1 MFDWL
6 FGDGGKAKEE
16 QRNKLRESQYDQ
28 TYGREISSGMNDIMA
43 DPANAELIAQ
53 AGADFSNNWNN
64 QANSIRSGVNRNQ
77 LNVDDMQK
85 QYDQLEKSSKH
96 DYFGNGLLGAILNP
110 IGQTATAG
118 FDLATGQYANN
129 DRDVMSDLGAAGQ
142 TALSFLPFAGGLARA
157 GGAIGKVG
165 GAVGKAVNS
174 VPGMALTGAGFNAGE
189 TLRQGGSDTQL
200 GDMLSAGATGAAFGA
215 GIPIAGRMGG
225 KFLRNRGAKQVA
237 EKFMTDP
244 RNAKASAQLQEA
256 GGGAVN
262 SLIRDIAGR
271 ERNNLAQRYGGLYQN
286 ALSSMVPRS
295 TAGKLALGGGAI
307 YGGSRLLGMGAEQ
320 DPTQQLAAEF
330 VQMYGREPSEYEL
343 QLLTAGGY

>member
-6 FGDGGKAKEE
+6 FGSGR
-16 QRNKLRESQYDQ
+16 QTSYDDTLKQ
-28 TYGREISSGMNDIMA
+28 AQQASK
-43 DPANAELIAQ
+43 AQ
-53 AGADFSNNWNN
+53 ADATAYYYDNIDKGWDSMDSNARADALN
-64 QANSIRSGVNRNQ
+64 QYNQ
-77 LNVDDMQK
+77 LNNSATSAGENYSNYFDAYNQE
-85 QYDQLEKSSKH
+85 EK
-96 DYFGNGLLGAILNP
+96 DNRYNYFGNGLLGALLNP
-110 IGQTATAG
+110 IGQTVSAG
-118 FDLATGQYANN
+118 KDLATGQYQEN

-157 GGAIGKVG
+157 GGAVGKIGAG
-165 GAVGKAVNS
+165 VGKAANS
-174 VPGMALTGAGFNAGE
+174 IPGMAGVSAGFNVGE
-189 TLRQGGSDTQL
+189 NIRQNGAETDLSQL
-200 GDMLSAGATGAAFGA
+200 PGEALSGAAFGA
-215 GIPIAGRMGG
+215 AIPIVGRAGG
-225 KFLRNRGAKQVA
+225 KFLKNRGAKQVA

-320 DPTQQLAAEF
+320 DPTQQLATEF

>member
-6 FGDGGKAKEE
+6 FGSGR
-16 QRNKLRESQYDQ
+16 QTNYDDTLKQ
-28 TYGREISSGMNDIMA
+28 AQQASK
-43 DPANAELIAQ
+43 AQ
-53 AGADFSNNWNN
+53 ADATAFYYDNIENNWDNLD
-64 QANSIRSGVNRNQ
+64 QNSRADVLGQYNQ
-77 LNVDDMQK
+77 LNNSATSASQGYDDYFSAYNQE
-85 QYDQLEKSSKH
+85 EKDNKYN
-96 DYFGNGLLGAILNP
+96 YFGNGLLGALLNP
-110 IGQTATAG
+110 IGQTASAAK
-118 FDLATGQYANN
+118 DLATGQYQENG
-129 DRDVMSDLGAAGQ
+129 RDAMSDLGAAGQ

-157 GGAIGKVG
+157 GGAVGKVG
-165 GAVGKAVNS
+165 AGVGKAVNS

-189 TLRQGGSDTQL
+189 TLRQGGAETDPAEL
-200 GDMLSAGATGAAFGA
+200 LASAGTGAAFGA

-225 KFLRNRGAKQVA
+225 NFLRNRGAKQVA

-244 RNAKASAQLQEA
+244 RNAKAAAQLQEA

-262 SLIRDIAGR
+262 SMIRDIAGR

-286 ALSSMVPRS
+286 ALSSMVPQS

>member
-6 FGDGGKAKEE
+6 FGDGGKEMDKQKSALDA
-16 QRNKLRESQYDQ
+16 QLESQ
-28 TYGREISSGMNDIMA
+28 TYNRDM
-43 DPANAELIAQ
+43 ANAMTQILSDPNNSDLVTQ
-53 AGADFSNNWNN
+53 AGSDYTSDWLN
-64 QANSIRSGVNRNQ
+64 QARGMRASVNRNQ
-77 LNVDDMQK
+77 SSVDDMQK
-85 QYDQLEKSSKH
+85 QYDAAEKSNRYN
-96 DYFGNGLLGAILNP
+96 YFGNGLLGALLNP

-118 FDLATGQYANN
+118 FDLATGQYENN

-142 TALSFLPFAGGLARA
+142 TALSFLPFAGGLAKA
-157 GGAIGKVG
+157 GGLVGKA
-165 GAVGKAVNS
+165 GAGVGKAVNS

-189 TLRQGGSDTQL
+189 TLRQQGSDVDM
-200 GDMLSAGATGAAFGA
+200 GDLASSAGIGAAFGA